1 MPNASDW
8 STQYRS
14 RHGLEARAWM
24 LAAIL
29 VSGHAAGMETPS
41 ETEDARLGDL
51 LKLLDKETEFAT
63 RSGMNADFVPG
74 MATILSGADMLV
86 RGARTVWD
94 HHPPQ

>member
-14 RHGLEARAWM
+14 RHGLEARAWR

-29 VSGHAAGMETPS
+29 VSGHAAGMETAS

-51 LKLLDKETEFAT
+51 LKLLDNETELAT